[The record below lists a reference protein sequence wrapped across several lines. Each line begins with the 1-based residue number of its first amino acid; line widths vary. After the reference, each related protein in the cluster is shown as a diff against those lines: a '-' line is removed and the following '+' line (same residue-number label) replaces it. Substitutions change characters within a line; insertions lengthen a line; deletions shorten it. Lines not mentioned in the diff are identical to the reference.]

1 MQHSLK
7 ITRSKKLIGKKMEM
21 SLSENKTQ
29 ELWSSFMPLR
39 KELKHVVGS
48 DLYSLQIYDASYSFK
63 QFNPSAKF
71 VKWAAVEVSSFDNLP
86 EGIETLEL
94 EAGLY
99 AVFIHQGTP
108 AQAPKTFGYIFGTWL
123 PNSDYELDARPHF
136 ELLGEKYKHNDPS
149 SEEEVW
155 IPIRRKRTT

>member
-1 MQHSLK
+1 
-7 ITRSKKLIGKKMEM
+7 M

-99 AVFIHQGTP
+99 AVFIHKGTP

-155 IPIRRKRTT
+155 IPIRRK

>member
-1 MQHSLK
+1 
-7 ITRSKKLIGKKMEM
+7 M

>member
-1 MQHSLK
+1 MQAFIRTLPA
-7 ITRSKKLIGKKMEM
+7 KKLIGKKLEM
-21 SLSENKTQ
+21 SLNENKTQ

-39 KELKHVVGS
+39 KELKHAVGS
-48 DLYSLQIYDASYSFK
+48 DLYSLQIFSNLYNFK
-63 QFNPSAKF
+63 QIDPGATF

-86 EGIETLEL
+86 DGIEKLEL

-123 PNSDYELDARPHF
+123 PNSEYELDARPHF
-136 ELLGEKYKHNDPS
+136 ELLGEKYKHNDQS

-155 IPIRRKRTT
+155 IPIRKK